1 VFAKDERDMCQTLQE
16 MHREAYQRSNCNQ
29 IDAVKVMAGYIRQDK
44 RFEQYD
50 PAALAE
56 RVRQCRSNGA
66 VIDLTDPVL
75 RGLEPRPLER
85 SRWR

>member
-1 VFAKDERDMCQTLQE
+1 MFERDERDMCQILQE
-16 MHREAYQRSNCNQ
+16 MHREAYQRSNCHSD
-29 IDAVKVMAGYIRQDK
+29 DAVKRMAGYIRQDR
-44 RFEQYD
+44 RFEGYD

-66 VIDLTDPVL
+66 ALDLTDPVL